1 MDVIIIGAGAAGL
14 MAAISA
20 AREGAK
26 VLVLEHL
33 DQPGKKILATG
44 NGRCNFTNK
53 IMGTEYF
60 ECSDPSFVTKIL
72 TSFSQKDA
80 INFFASIGV
89 LEKERN
95 GCIYP
100 YSEQSLSI
108 RNALWNECYRLGV
121 MIKCKEQIKQIKQI
135 KQGETQEN
143 SFFVQTAKQEYTSKS
158 LIIACGLL
166 AGANLGSDGSAFQ
179 YVEQFGHSMID
190 VVPGLVQ
197 MKSEQSIFSKL
208 AGIRSEINLKL
219 CVDGQEIYSDNGEL
233 QLTKYG
239 ISGIVVFQASLK
251 AVKPLRNGHLVEVFI
266 DFLPEFSIEQVN
278 ERLVKQFQNQSH
290 LCHKDKLTGFLNDKL
305 AAAFLQ
311 EIGIVPESKKAIS
324 EKLVLKLAQMIKQFT
339 VKISGTKGYED
350 CQVCL
355 GGVSIQELNAETLMS
370 KKQQNLFFAGEIID
384 VVGQCGGYNLQW
396 AWSSGAVAGKA
407 AAMIAKEKDDKN
419 QSN

>member
-1 MDVIIIGAGAAGL
+1 
-14 MAAISA
+14 
-20 AREGAK
+20 
-26 VLVLEHL
+26 
-33 DQPGKKILATG
+33 
-44 NGRCNFTNK
+44 
-53 IMGTEYF
+53 
-60 ECSDPSFVTKIL
+60 
-72 TSFSQKDA
+72 
-80 INFFASIGV
+80 
-89 LEKERN
+89 
-95 GCIYP
+95 
-100 YSEQSLSI
+100 
-108 RNALWNECYRLGV
+108 
-121 MIKCKEQIKQIKQI
+121 
-135 KQGETQEN
+135 
-143 SFFVQTAKQEYTSKS
+143 
-158 LIIACGLL
+158 
-166 AGANLGSDGSAFQ
+166 
-179 YVEQFGHSMID
+179 MID

-239 ISGIVVFQASLK
+239 
-251 AVKPLRNGHLVEVFI
+251 VKPLRNGHLVEVLI

>member
-72 TSFSQKDA
+72 NAFSQTDA
-80 INFFASIGV
+80 IKFFASIGV
-89 LEKERN
+89 LEKEKN

-135 KQGETQEN
+135 KQEN
-143 SFFVQTAKQEYTSKS
+143 IFSIHTTKQEYTSKT

-219 CVDGQEIYSDNGEL
+219 RVDGQEIYSDKGEL

-251 AVKPLRNGHLVEVFI
+251 AVKPLKSGHLVEVLI
-266 DFLPEFSIEQVN
+266 DFLPELSIEEVN
-278 ERLVKQFQNQSH
+278 ERLVNQFHNQSY

-305 AAAFLQ
+305 ASAILQ
-311 EIGIVPESKKAIS
+311 EVGIVPESKKAVS
-324 EKLVLKLAQMIKQFT
+324 DKLVLKLAQMIKQFT

-370 KKQQNLFFAGEIID
+370 KKQQKLFFAGEIID